1 MISYL
6 FSIFCAGGFLLGCA
20 ILVNAV
26 IQFFGIMNWY
36 DFLMSIKKRSLP
48 KKNDMDGC
56 RLAIYRLS
64 TSSWLCGISISK
76 FYMVR

>member
-6 FSIFCAGGFLLGCA
+6 FSIFCSGGFLLGCA

-48 KKNDMDGC
+48 KKMTWMDVVWLFIGYP
-56 RLAIYRLS
+56 LVLGYVVYLS
-64 TSSWLCGISISK
+64 QNFIW
-76 FYMVR
+76 

>member
-1 MISYL
+1 MISLL

-36 DFLMSIKKRSLP
+36 DLLMSIKIEE
-48 KKNDMDGC
+48 DE
-56 RLAIYRLS
+56 
-64 TSSWLCGISISK
+64 
-76 FYMVR
+76 

>member
-26 IQFFGIMNWY
+26 IQFFGIMNW
-36 DFLMSIKKRSLP
+36 DDLLMSIKKRSLP
-48 KKNDMDGC
+48 KRMTWMDVVWLFIGYP
-56 RLAIYRLS
+56 LVLGYVVYLS
-64 TSSWLCGISISK
+64 QNFIW
-76 FYMVR
+76 

>member
-48 KKNDMDGC
+48 KKMTWMDVV
-56 RLAIYRLS
+56 
-64 TSSWLCGISISK
+64 WLFIGYPLVLGYVVYLPQNLIW
-76 FYMVR
+76 

>member
-36 DFLMSIKKRSLP
+36 DFLMCIKKRTWP
-48 KKNDMDGC
+48 KKMNWMDVIWLFIGYP
-56 RLAIYRLS
+56 LVLGYVVYLS
-64 TSSWLCGISISK
+64 QYFIW
-76 FYMVR
+76 

>member
-6 FSIFCAGGFLLGCA
+6 FSIFCAGGFLLVCA

-36 DFLMSIKKRSLP
+36 DFLMTIKKRSLP
-48 KKNDMDGC
+48 KKMTWMDVVWLFIGYP
-56 RLAIYRLS
+56 LVLGYVVYLS
-64 TSSWLCGISISK
+64 QNFIW
-76 FYMVR
+76 

>member
-6 FSIFCAGGFLLGCA
+6 FSIFFAGGFLLGCA

-48 KKNDMDGC
+48 KKMTWMDVVWLFIGYP
-56 RLAIYRLS
+56 LILGYVVYLS
-64 TSSWLCGISISK
+64 QIFIW
-76 FYMVR
+76 

>member
-36 DFLMSIKKRSLP
+36 DFLMSIKKLSLP
-48 KKNDMDGC
+48 KKMTWMDVVWLFIGYP
-56 RLAIYRLS
+56 LVLGYVVYLS
-64 TSSWLCGISISK
+64 QNFIW
-76 FYMVR
+76 

>member
-6 FSIFCAGGFLLGCA
+6 LSIFCAGGFLLGCA

-36 DFLMSIKKRSLP
+36 DFLMSIKKRSWPERMTL
-48 KKNDMDGC
+48 MDVMWLFIGYP
-56 RLAIYRLS
+56 LVLGYVVYLS
-64 TSSWLCGISISK
+64 QNFIW
-76 FYMVR
+76 

>member
-48 KKNDMDGC
+48 KKMTWMDVVWLFIGYP
-56 RLAIYRLS
+56 LVLGYVVYLS
-64 TSSWLCGISISK
+64 QNLIW
-76 FYMVR
+76 

>member
-6 FSIFCAGGFLLGCA
+6 FSKFCAGGFLLGCA

-48 KKNDMDGC
+48 KKMTLMDVVWLFIGYP
-56 RLAIYRLS
+56 LVLGYVVYLS
-64 TSSWLCGISISK
+64 QNFIW
-76 FYMVR
+76 

>member
-48 KKNDMDGC
+48 KKMTWMDFVWLFIGYP
-56 RLAIYRLS
+56 LVLGYVVYLS
-64 TSSWLCGISISK
+64 QNLIW
-76 FYMVR
+76 

>member
-26 IQFFGIMNWY
+26 IQVFGIMNWY

-48 KKNDMDGC
+48 KRMTWMDVVWLFIGYP
-56 RLAIYRLS
+56 LVLGYVVYLS
-64 TSSWLCGISISK
+64 QNFIW
-76 FYMVR
+76 

>member
-6 FSIFCAGGFLLGCA
+6 FSIFCAGGFLLVSA

-36 DFLMSIKKRSLP
+36 DLLMSIKKRSLP
-48 KKNDMDGC
+48 KRMTWMDIVWLFIGYP
-56 RLAIYRLS
+56 LVLGYVVYLS
-64 TSSWLCGISISK
+64 QNFIW
-76 FYMVR
+76 

>member
-26 IQFFGIMNWY
+26 IQLFGIMTWY
-36 DFLMSIKKRSLP
+36 DLLMSIKKRSLP
-48 KKNDMDGC
+48 KKMTWMDVVWLFIGYP
-56 RLAIYRLS
+56 LVLGYVVYLS
-64 TSSWLCGISISK
+64 QNFIW
-76 FYMVR
+76 

>member
-48 KKNDMDGC
+48 KKITWMDVVWLFIGYP
-56 RLAIYRLS
+56 LVLGYVVYLS
-64 TSSWLCGISISK
+64 QNFIW
-76 FYMVR
+76 

>member
-20 ILVNAV
+20 ILVIAV

-36 DFLMSIKKRSLP
+36 DLLMSIKKRSLP
-48 KKNDMDGC
+48 KRMTWMDVVWLFIGYP
-56 RLAIYRLS
+56 LVLGYVVYLS
-64 TSSWLCGISISK
+64 QNFIW
-76 FYMVR
+76 

>member
-6 FSIFCAGGFLLGCA
+6 LSIFFAGGFLLGCA

-36 DFLMSIKKRSLP
+36 DFLMSIKKRSWPERMTL
-48 KKNDMDGC
+48 MDVMWLFIGYP
-56 RLAIYRLS
+56 LVLGYVVYLS
-64 TSSWLCGISISK
+64 QNFIW
-76 FYMVR
+76 

>member
-26 IQFFGIMNWY
+26 IQVFGIMNWY

-48 KKNDMDGC
+48 KKMTWMDVVWLFIGYP
-56 RLAIYRLS
+56 LVLGYVVYLS
-64 TSSWLCGISISK
+64 QNFIW
-76 FYMVR
+76 

>member
-36 DFLMSIKKRSLP
+36 EFLMSIKKRSLP
-48 KKNDMDGC
+48 KKMTWMDVVWLFIGYP
-56 RLAIYRLS
+56 LVLGYVVYLS
-64 TSSWLCGISISK
+64 QNFIW
-76 FYMVR
+76 

>member
-6 FSIFCAGGFLLGCA
+6 FSIFCAGGFLLGWA

-48 KKNDMDGC
+48 KKMTWMDVVWLFIGYP
-56 RLAIYRLS
+56 LVLGYVVYLS
-64 TSSWLCGISISK
+64 QNFIW
-76 FYMVR
+76 